1 MQLTI
6 DSEQPLDEVLRVVGA
21 MFDVEISV
29 GDLGSRATRP
39 AGRPARRGSGRRS
52 SVSRRRGRPA
62 GRRGR
67 QAASPADIRSWA
79 TRNGYDIA
87 TKGRVPATVMEAFA
101 AAHR

>member
-29 GDLGSRATRP
+29 GSQDARAATRP
-39 AGRPARRGSGRRS
+39 GRAARQATKRAGSARRGARRGGRRARS
-52 SVSRRRGRPA
+52 GA
-62 GRRGR
+62 T
-67 QAASPADIRSWA
+67 PADVRQWA
-79 TRNGYDIA
+79 ALNGLEIA
-87 TKGRVPATVMEAFA
+87 SKGRVPGSVLEAFA